1 MNPVRVL
8 LHQIRVRPRL
18 VTATI
23 VGLAMLT
30 GVVSAASNAAVRTA
44 GLSLLCS
51 ILLRAHELAHL
62 VYRILIAR

>member
-1 MNPVRVL
+1 MKHRFPAAL
-8 LHQIRVRPRL
+8 
-18 VTATI
+18 I